1 MLSELLLFLLASI
14 VSFIDFDPDIFALV
28 SKITLIFICL
38 IDKVWGWCIHLALVV
53 GRIMASERCPCTNPW
68 NFEHV
73 ILNNGKEYLKWQ
85 IGLMC
90 YQLSLK
96 RRDNPEFSGRSNVI
110 ISVLKCKSRKV
121 SEWCRVKKDTTGHC
135 WL

>member
-53 GRIMASERCPCTNPW
+53 GRIMASERW

-110 ISVLKCKSRKV
+110 TSVLKCKSRKV
-121 SEWCRVKKDTTGHC
+121 SKWCRVKKDTTGHC